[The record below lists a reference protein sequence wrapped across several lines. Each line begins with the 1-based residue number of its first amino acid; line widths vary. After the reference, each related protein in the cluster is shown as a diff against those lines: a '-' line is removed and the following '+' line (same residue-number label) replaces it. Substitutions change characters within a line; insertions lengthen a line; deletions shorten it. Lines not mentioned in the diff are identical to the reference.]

1 MIRGKSKYS
10 IGEVSEIT
18 GISIKSLRYYD
29 KKNVLTPSLRD
40 KSSHYRNYSEDQL
53 LEALTIR
60 EMKIRGLSIEEMK
73 EVMASG
79 SLIQIEENLDKKI
92 NHLQMEIDESKKKML
107 MLKNSRDLIL
117 RAIPALRNDPEEYQ
131 KSYSITCLPKVVGVY
146 TRYRSRIYVKE
157 VFWDR
162 FAEIYKICDQNNYVV
177 CGPFMA
183 IFHEHY
189 THQFLFEDGDLE
201 IILPVL
207 NGDLSN
213 PYIKEVGGFT
223 VASCYHVGHYCEM
236 LPEYVDLIKWIEK
249 SNYVIA
255 GNPMEE
261 YLVEFTHGVA
271 SDKYVTRI
279 SFPVEKK
286 SEG

>member
-29 KKNVLTPSLRD
+29 KKKVLTPSLRD
-40 KSSHYRNYSEDQL
+40 ENSHYRNYSEDQL

-60 EMKIRGLSIEEMK
+60 EMKIRGFSIDEMK
-73 EVMASG
+73 EVMASR
-79 SLIQIEENLDKKI
+79 SLTQIEENLDKKI
-92 NHLQMEIDESKKKML
+92 DGLEKEIEELQKKML
-107 MLKNSRDLIL
+107 LVKNSRDLIL
-117 RAIPALRNDPEEYQ
+117 RVLPALGDDPEEYQ
-131 KSYSITCLPKVVGVY
+131 KSFSISYLPKIVGVY

-183 IFHEHY
+183 TFHEHY

-201 IILPVL
+201 IILPVR
-207 NGDLSN
+207 NADLSK
-213 PYIKEVGGFT
+213 PYIKEDGGFT
-223 VASCYHVGHYCEM
+223 VASGYYVGHYREL
-236 LPEYVDLIKWIEK
+236 LPEYVALIKWIEK
-249 SNYVIA
+249 NNYVIT
-255 GNPMEE
+255 GHPMEE
-261 YLVEFTHGVA
+261 YLVEFTHGVSA
-271 SDKYVTRI
+271 DKYVTRI
-279 SFPVEKK
+279 SFPVEQKT
-286 SEG
+286 ET

>member
-1 MIRGKSKYS
+1 MIRGKAKYS

-29 KKNVLTPSLRD
+29 KRNVLTPSLRD

-60 EMKIRGLSIEEMK
+60 EMKIRGFSIDEMK
-73 EVMASG
+73 EVMTSR
-79 SLIQIEENLDKKI
+79 SLTQIEENLDKKV
-92 NHLQMEIDESKKKML
+92 NSLQKEIEDLKKKML
-107 MLKNSRDLIL
+107 LVKNSRDLIL
-117 RAIPALRNDPEEYQ
+117 RAIPALGDDPEEYQ
-131 KSYSITCLPKVVGVY
+131 KSYSISYLPKTLGVY

-162 FAEIYKICDQNNYVV
+162 FAEVYKICDQNNYVV

-207 NGDLSN
+207 DADLSKPN
-213 PYIKEVGGFT
+213 IKEVGGFT
-223 VASCYHVGHYCEM
+223 VASCYHVGHYSEM

-249 SNYVIA
+249 NNYVIT

-261 YLVEFTHGVA
+261 YLVEFTHGA
-271 SDKYVTRI
+271 SSDKYVTRI
-279 SFPVEKK
+279 SFPVETLP
-286 SEG
+286 